1 MLIVDARVHAGTSDT
16 PNGHA
21 SAGTGRRDRDRLRAV
36 RQDRLGA
43 ETKGSVSLSALA
55 IAVCLSASGVCAQ
68 TYPTK
73 PVRWI
78 VPFPPGGSVD
88 GVARRLGPP
97 LAASLGQQ
105 VVLDNRSGA
114 SGNIASELV
123 ARAPADGYTVMSHTV
138 PFVVN
143 TFLYSRVPYDV
154 SKHFE
159 PVSLLAST
167 ANVVTVHPSLPVR
180 TVPELIAL
188 SRARRGEL
196 FYGSAGIGTN
206 PHICG
211 ELLNHLARI
220 DLTAVHFKGGGPA
233 RMAAIAGEVPITFT
247 SVLETLPQVK
257 AGRMR
262 AIAVTSRQ
270 RVSTLPDTP
279 TVAEAGV
286 PSYEFIAWHGL
297 VAPKGTPGAIT
308 HLLRDR
314 IKATVSAPELVE
326 QFRDQ
331 GLDLVVST
339 PEEFGEFL
347 QAELR
352 KWGPVVKERGMRA
365 D

>member
-1 MLIVDARVHAGTSDT
+1 M
-16 PNGHA
+16 
-21 SAGTGRRDRDRLRAV
+21 
-36 RQDRLGA
+36 
-43 ETKGSVSLSALA
+43 KK
-55 IAVCLSASGVCAQ
+55 IAVLPALGLALGGLAPGVGAQ
-68 TYPTK
+68 AYPAK
-73 PVRWI
+73 PIRWI

-88 GVARRLGPP
+88 GVARRIGPP

-123 ARAPADGYTVMSHTV
+123 ARSPADGYTVMSHTV

-154 SKHFE
+154 TRDFE

-167 ANVVTVHPSLPVR
+167 ANVITVHPSLPVHSVR
-180 TVPELIAL
+180 ELIAL
-188 SRARRGEL
+188 AQARRGEL

-211 ELLNHLARI
+211 ELLNHLAKI
-220 DLTAVHFKGGGPA
+220 DLTVVHFKGGGPA

-247 SVLETLPQVK
+247 SVLETVPQVK

-262 AIAVTSRQ
+262 AIAVTSRK
-270 RVSTLPDTP
+270 RVSALPDTP
-279 TVAEAGV
+279 TVEEAGV
-286 PSYEFIAWHGL
+286 PGYEFSAWHGL
-297 VAPKGTPGAIT
+297 VAPKGTPAAIT

-314 IKATVSAPELVE
+314 IKATVSAPEVVR
-326 QFRDQ
+326 QFADQ
-331 GLDLVVST
+331 GLDLVVSS
-339 PEEFGEFL
+339 PEEFGAFL

>member
-1 MLIVDARVHAGTSDT
+1 M
-16 PNGHA
+16 
-21 SAGTGRRDRDRLRAV
+21 
-36 RQDRLGA
+36 
-43 ETKGSVSLSALA
+43 KK
-55 IAVCLSASGVCAQ
+55 IAVLPALGLALGGLAPGVGAQ
-68 TYPTK
+68 AYPAK
-73 PVRWI
+73 PIRWI

-88 GVARRLGPP
+88 GVARRIGPP

-123 ARAPADGYTVMSHTV
+123 ARSPADGYTVMSHTV

-154 SKHFE
+154 TRDFE

-167 ANVVTVHPSLPVR
+167 ANVITVHPSLPVHSVR
-180 TVPELIAL
+180 ELIAL
-188 SRARRGEL
+188 AQARRGEL

-211 ELLNHLARI
+211 ELLNHLAKI
-220 DLTAVHFKGGGPA
+220 DLTVVHFKGGGPA

-247 SVLETLPQVK
+247 SVLETVPQVK

-262 AIAVTSRQ
+262 AIAVTSRK
-270 RVSTLPDTP
+270 RVSALPDTP
-279 TVAEAGV
+279 TVEEAGV
-286 PSYEFIAWHGL
+286 PGYEFIAWHGL
-297 VAPKGTPGAIT
+297 VAPKGTPAAIT

-314 IKATVSAPELVE
+314 IKATVSAPEVVR
-326 QFRDQ
+326 QFADQ
-331 GLDLVVST
+331 GLDLVVSS
-339 PEEFGEFL
+339 PEEFGAFL